1 MYTPRVRPASK
12 RKNIFRTGDLL
23 MLKADGILR
32 QEQQGKLYIVLFA
45 PDDTEF
51 VTFQQVDEER
61 SAVVHWTHLEK
72 FYKVIA

>member
-1 MYTPRVRPASK
+1 MYVPKLKHPPK

-23 MLKADGILR
+23 MLKRDDILR